1 MKFLLIG
8 RDIGFTT
15 PVAPDQLAGLL
26 EGVYLPSFRALE
38 KWEKEGKATGGFFAA
53 QRAGAIILDA
63 ASGEELSHK
72 MTELP
77 FWGLLNWEVI
87 PLQSYRSGIEDGER
101 QVAALK
107 QMASMMPKP
116 QH

>member
-1 MKFLLIG
+1 MKFLCIG

-15 PVAPDQLAGLL
+15 PVPPGQLAAVL
-26 EGVYLPSFRALE
+26 EGVYLPSFQMLE
-38 KWEKEGKATGGFFAA
+38 KWESEKKVTGGFFAG
-53 QRAGAIILDA
+53 QRAGAVIIEA
-63 ASGEELSHK
+63 ASAEELSK
-72 MTELP
+72 TMTSLP

-87 PLQSYRSGIEDGER
+87 PLQSFRSGIDDAQR

-107 QMASMMPKP
+107 QMASM

>member
-15 PVAPDQLAGLL
+15 PVPPGQLAAVL
-26 EGVYLPSFRALE
+26 ENVYLPSFKTLE
-38 KWEKEGKATGGFFAA
+38 KWEKDGKAVGGFFAA
-53 QRAGAIILDA
+53 QRAGAVIVEA
-63 ASGEELSHK
+63 SSGEELARV

-87 PLQSYRSGIEDGER
+87 PLQSYRSGVEDAEK
-101 QVAALK
+101 QVQVLK
-107 QMASMMPKP
+107 QMAAMMPP
-116 QH
+116 MQH